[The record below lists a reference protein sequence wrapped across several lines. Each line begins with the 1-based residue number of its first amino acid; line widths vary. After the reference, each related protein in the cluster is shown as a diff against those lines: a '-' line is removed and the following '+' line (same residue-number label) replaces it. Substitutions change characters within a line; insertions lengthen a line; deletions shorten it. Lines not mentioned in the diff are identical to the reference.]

1 MASFSNVVL
10 MGNITRD
17 LEQRTTP
24 SGAKVLD
31 VNIAVNTYRKGA
43 ENNQITTFYRGTIF
57 GDRGDVIAR
66 NFKKG
71 DPILLSGRDLVV
83 REWESNGRSGYS
95 VEFTIDNFS
104 FVSSRGGNN
113 SSDGATSTVQNEQ
126 PPAKDDGVDTEP
138 IDLSD
143 IPF

>member
-1 MASFSNVVL
+1 
-10 MGNITRD
+10 MGNITRE

-24 SGAKVLD
+24 GGAKVLD

-43 ENNQITTFYRGTIF
+43 GDNNQITTFYRGTIF

-66 NFKKG
+66 NFSKG

-83 REWESNGRSGYS
+83 REWESNGKSGFS
-95 VEFTIDNFS
+95 AEFAIDNFS
-104 FVSSRGGNN
+104 FVGGKNGGNAGG
-113 SSDGATSTVQNEQ
+113 SSNFAKDTSAQQT
-126 PPAKDDGVDTEP
+126 PKDDGIDAEP

>member
-1 MASFSNVVL
+1 MASFSNVVF

-83 REWESNGRSGYS
+83 RTYEGKNGTGVSA
-95 VEFTIDNFS
+95 EFTIDNFS
-104 FVSSRGGNN
+104 FVGGRGGAAQSTT
-113 SSDGATSTVQNEQ
+113 SSDEQ
-126 PPAKDDGVDTEP
+126 PAPKDEGTDVEP